1 MIEQYL
7 SGPHGRALSVRDDE
21 HFQGDRHP
29 SGYVLTVIVPT
40 FNEVGNIEALLEN
53 LSASIGEVPWN
64 IIFVDDDSPDG
75 TAAKVKQIA
84 LAQPNVT
91 CIRRLNRRGLAGAVI
106 EGVMASSAPFF
117 AVMDGDLQH
126 DAKLLPVMLDVLTSD
141 GADLV
146 VASRF
151 LGSND
156 PVGLSTMRRG
166 GSKLANALTN
176 RALGTKLSD
185 PMSGFFMTRRD
196 LFDCVADRLSVN
208 GFKILLDFVGA
219 SKPTL
224 RITEL
229 PFEFAFRQSG
239 ESKLDAKVVI
249 DFCGLLLSRL
259 TRNVVPT
266 RFFLFA
272 LVGVSGLLIH
282 LTVLRVVLASGFAMA
297 NLVAGFSALT
307 SNYTINNSLTYRDRR
322 KTGIAWLWG
331 YLRFG
336 GVCAAGLIVNMAVG
350 MIAYR
355 WGLPWWL
362 AGASGALMGGVW
374 NYAMASRVVW

>member
-1 MIEQYL
+1 M
-7 SGPHGRALSVRDDE
+7 
-21 HFQGDRHP
+21 
-29 SGYVLTVIVPT
+29 IVPT
-40 FNEVGNIEALLEN
+40 FNEIGNIEALLDK
-53 LSASIGEVPWN
+53 LSASMGEIPWN

-75 TAAKVKQIA
+75 TAVKVKQIA

-106 EGVMASSAPFF
+106 EGVMASSAPFI

-126 DAKLLPVMLDVLTSD
+126 DEKLLPVMLDVLTSG

-151 LGSND
+151 LSSND
-156 PVGLSTMRRG
+156 PIGLSPMRRG

-185 PMSGFFMTRRD
+185 PLSGFFMTRRD

-219 SKPTL
+219 SKSSL
-224 RITEL
+224 RIAEL

-239 ESKLDAKVVI
+239 DSKLDLKVAI

-282 LTVLRVVLASGFAMA
+282 LTVLRVLLASGFAMA
-297 NLVAGFSALT
+297 NLVAGFSAMT
-307 SNYTINNSLTYRDRR
+307 SNYAINNALTYRDRR
-322 KTGIAWLWG
+322 KKGVAWLWG

-336 GVCAAGLIVNMAVG
+336 GVCATGLVVNMAVG